1 MGPNVTSISAP
12 LDAPTVSV
20 PVEFRQNATDADNH
34 GVATVAAAYAQ
45 DQVALTSHLDA
56 VLGVRFDSFSADV
69 TNHRTATDFS
79 SHDGLLSPRVGLVY
93 KLTAPVSLYG
103 SYTLT
108 YLPRAGEQ
116 LASLSLTNQALDPE
130 EFRNY
135 EVGAKWDV
143 NAGFAV
149 TAALYRLDRGNV
161 VVADPADV
169 TRSILVDAQRTR
181 GLEVELSGNV
191 TRAWSIAGGY
201 AWQHGEITRSI
212 SATAQAG
219 AALAQVPAHSFS
231 LWNKYQV
238 TPRIAAALG
247 VVSRG
252 DVFTSTDNLVV
263 LPAWGRVDGAV
274 FYNVT
279 PRLRVQANVE
289 NLLDAHY
296 HPYANS
302 NTNITPGSPRALRVS
317 LTTRF

>member
-1 MGPNVTSISAP
+1 
-12 LDAPTVSV
+12 
-20 PVEFRQNATDADNH
+20 
-34 GVATVAAAYAQ
+34 
-45 DQVALTSHLDA
+45 
-56 VLGVRFDSFSADV
+56 
-69 TNHRTATDFS
+69 
-79 SHDGLLSPRVGLVY
+79 
-93 KLTAPVSLYG
+93 
-103 SYTLT
+103 
-108 YLPRAGEQ
+108 
-116 LASLSLTNQALDPE
+116 
-130 EFRNY
+130 
-135 EVGAKWDV
+135 
-143 NAGFAV
+143 
-149 TAALYRLDRGNV
+149 
-161 VVADPADV
+161 V

-231 LWNKYQV
+231 LWNKYQF

-296 HPYANS
+296 YPYANS